1 MRKNLM
7 NVLVVL
13 LICAM
18 SLVLLTACGDSAP
31 KGVELHTTTSAEA
44 DVYLYGDTLVNHE
57 GNTRNDVA
65 FDEEGNVMKD
75 GKILVASYNLAMYT
89 IVTEVKAVD
98 ETELTQTI
106 EATQEGANQL
116 ATKPIAFTINFSIEP
131 ANAVNK
137 TVTIESLDP
146 AALYFPYEAN
156 ADLVKEEATQSGILG
171 AVTPVFDENGQVE
184 LSLVG
189 RFDGE
194 FTLIARDGIGNV
206 VGEFLLKLV
215 PEIVESGEGGNAE
228 EISTTEPGSTST
240 TNPQNPGT
248 QNPTPGTQEISAH
261 VHDFEDQVVAP
272 TPKAQG
278 YTIHTCKTC
287 GYTYR
292 DAFTEQLAC
301 QHEYVDTVVPAT
313 YLSGGYTVHTCK
325 ICGDSYRDSATPVL
339 VCNHQHTKDTVV
351 APTCHDQGYTIHEC
365 LDCHNATFQDS
376 YTAALGHNF
385 NNGKV
390 TTEATCL
397 NAGVKTFTCTRCG
410 ETRTESIS
418 ALGHNF
424 NNGRITSEPTCTN
437 AGVKTFTCSRCGGT
451 RTESVAAL
459 GHNYDGGR
467 VTLEPTCANQG
478 TRTFTC
484 TRCGETRTEAIAA
497 TGNHTYVTSTQEATC
512 TEGGCT
518 VHTCSVCGDSYQD
531 NTTAPLGHTT
541 TLNWRETQ
549 PATCGAAGTREGTCT
564 RCGAVVRTES
574 IPATG
579 NHQYTTTT
587 VPADCEHGGHTVH
600 TCSVCGSSYTDGE
613 TGALGHA
620 WEGHTER
627 VWVRQEAHEICAT
640 CGMDLTAN
648 GIGPG
653 QVWQHMEAHALAGQG
668 TRSYTSYVDI
678 YEERTVYTCTRC
690 GATRTES

>member
-1 MRKNLM
+1 MRKSLM

-44 DVYLYGDTLVNHE
+44 DVYLYGDTLVDHE

-89 IVTEVKAVD
+89 IVTEVKSVD

-116 ATKPIAFTINFSIEP
+116 ATKPITFTISFSIEP

-156 ADLVKEEATQSGILG
+156 ADLVKEEATQSGMLG

-206 VGEFLLKLV
+206 VGEFLVKLV
-215 PEIVESGEGGNAE
+215 AEIVESGEDGNAE
-228 EISTTEPGSTST
+228 EISTTEPGSTSPT
-240 TNPQNPGT
+240 TNHQNPGT
-248 QNPTPGTQEISAH
+248 QNPNPGTQEISAH
-261 VHDFEDQVVAP
+261 VHDFENQVVAP

-292 DAFTEQLAC
+292 DSFTEQLAC

-313 YLSGGYTVHTCK
+313 YLAGGYTVHTCK

-424 NNGRITSEPTCTN
+424 
-437 AGVKTFTCSRCGGT
+437 
-451 RTESVAAL
+451 
-459 GHNYDGGR
+459 DGGR

-497 TGNHTYVTSTQEATC
+497 TGNHTYVTSTLAATC

-574 IPATG
+574 IPVTG
-579 NHQYTTTT
+579 QHQYVTTT

-600 TCSVCGSSYTDGE
+600 TCSVCGNSYTDGE

-627 VWVRQEAHEICAT
+627 VWVRQEQHTVCAT
-640 CGMDLTAN
+640 CGLDFTAAGFDN
-648 GIGPG
+648 NAAGY
-653 QVWQHMEAHALAGQG
+653 HMQEHALNGQG
-668 TRSYTSYVDI
+668 TRSYTMMVDI
-678 YEERTVYTCTRC
+678 YEERTVYTCARC